1 MRSSTSR
8 TARRRWGL
16 LPRSSPRRRSP
27 RSTPPPSRCSP
38 TGWGASSSPVSKR
51 RRCTH
56 MADAGLF
63 LAVNDT
69 TPTLTWNLFSDVA
82 ALFQYQFMV
91 NAFTAG
97 TVVAITAGA
106 IGYFVVLRGSSFAA
120 HALSHIGFA
129 GATGAVVLAINP
141 IFGLLAFTMGS
152 GMAIGALG
160 DRLRGRDVTIGIVL
174 AWTLGLGVLF
184 ISLYTGYA
192 QEAYALLF
200 GEILGIS
207 VQEVEVTALVAG
219 LAMVAVV
226 AMYRPLLFASVDQDL
241 ARAKGVPTLALS
253 FAFMAILAL
262 AVTDAVQVVG
272 VLLIFALIVTP
283 AAIAIRFTSRP
294 VIAIATGIA
303 LSLAFTWLGL
313 AIAYYSPHPVSFF
326 ITTLAFAT
334 YLVVRVAQAAPTW
347 VRSTSPA

>member
-1 MRSSTSR
+1 MGEM
-8 TARRRWGL
+8 AVL
-16 LPRSSPRRRSP
+16 LVV
-27 RSTPPPSRCSP
+27 T
-38 TGWGASSSPVSKR
+38 
-51 RRCTH
+51 
-56 MADAGLF
+56 
-63 LAVNDT
+63 DT
-69 TPTLTWNLFSDVA
+69 TPHLTWNLIADVA
-82 ALFQYQFMV
+82 AIFQYQFMD
-91 NAFTAG
+91 NAYMAG
-97 TVVAITAGA
+97 TVVAIVAGT
-106 IGYFVVLRGSSFAA
+106 IGYFVVLRGSAFAA

-152 GMAIGALG
+152 GMMIGALG
-160 DRLRGRDVTIGIVL
+160 SRLRSRDVTIGIVL

-207 VQEVEVTALVAG
+207 VQEVVVTAVVAG
-219 LAMVAVV
+219 LALVALV
-226 AMYRPLLFASVDQDL
+226 AMYRPLLYASVDQDL
-241 ARAKGVPTLALS
+241 ALAKGVPTVALS
-253 FAFMAILAL
+253 VAFMAVLAL

-294 VIAIATGIA
+294 RLAIATAVG

-326 ITTLAFAT
+326 ITSLAFGT
-334 YLVVRVAQAAPTW
+334 YVVVRVAEAVRARVAGTGSGPTA
-347 VRSTSPA
+347 RA

>member
-1 MRSSTSR
+1 MT
-8 TARRRWGL
+8 
-16 LPRSSPRRRSP
+16 
-27 RSTPPPSRCSP
+27 
-38 TGWGASSSPVSKR
+38 
-51 RRCTH
+51 
-56 MADAGLF
+56 DAGL
-63 LAVNDT
+63 LLVVTNT
-69 TPTLTWNLFSDVA
+69 SPQLTWNLFADIA

-91 NAFTAG
+91 NAFMAG
-97 TVVAITAGA
+97 TVVAVVAGA
-106 IGYFVVLRGSSFAA
+106 IGYFVVLRSSSFAA

-129 GATGAVVLAINP
+129 GATGAVVVAINP
-141 IFGLLAFTMGS
+141 IYGLLLFTMGS

-207 VQEVEVTALVAG
+207 AQEVAVTGLVAI
-219 LAMVAVV
+219 VALPALTV
-226 AMYRPLLFASVDQDL
+226 MYRPLLYASVDQDL

-253 FAFMAILAL
+253 IAFMAVLAL

-283 AAIAIRFTSRP
+283 AATAIRFTSRP
-294 VIAIATGIA
+294 VLAIALGIA

-334 YLVVRVAQAAPTW
+334 YLVVRVAQSVPRRRLANAQRAVQT
-347 VRSTSPA
+347 TSDGGLGLPKI